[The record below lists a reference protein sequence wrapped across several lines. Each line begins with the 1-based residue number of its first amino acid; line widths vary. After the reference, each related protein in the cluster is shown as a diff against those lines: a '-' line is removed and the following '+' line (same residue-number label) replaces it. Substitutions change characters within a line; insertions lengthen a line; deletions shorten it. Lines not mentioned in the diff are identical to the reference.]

1 MVSHMSASP
10 SCSIGHFTF
19 LPSIARA
26 FFSDPALTPQ
36 HAESLLC
43 CRLRQGRAG
52 FGLRPPCPSWGG
64 CYGTALV
71 VDRLR
76 CGVTKGGRSAS
87 GRCGSIKRG
96 PCICHA
102 RIDILA
108 PSPNVSLP
116 QTACPFTAFDLHRS
130 IFHTARISLV
140 GAVHRRLREKSGLVD
155 D

>member
-52 FGLRPPCPSWGG
+52 FGLS
-64 CYGTALV
+64 
-71 VDRLR
+71 
-76 CGVTKGGRSAS
+76 S
-87 GRCGSIKRG
+87 
-96 PCICHA
+96 
-102 RIDILA
+102 
-108 PSPNVSLP
+108 SLP
-116 QTACPFTAFDLHRS
+116 KLGRVLRDCFSRRS
-130 IFHTARISLV
+130 IEMWSDERGKISQRPV
-140 GAVHRRLREKSGLVD
+140 WKHQKRPMHMPREDRHPGPQSERQPAPNRLPFYSLRPSSFNFPHGQDFTSGGGPSTPAGEIGPRG
-155 D
+155 